1 MHAAIVIPVGAGRLA
16 NLNRCLRSVME
27 MKDTPEL
34 IVLVGDGPEA
44 TREAEMALDE
54 VRHLRTR
61 NWVEVE
67 VVEAP
72 KHEPGLDHPRNRG
85 VRHVQEVNHHNA
97 ILRQGYQQRH
107 VWFLDSDLI
116 VNEDAYTAYKRA
128 HASGGDRILIGPYD
142 FMPPGNA
149 EPMPDYY
156 QDMRWES
163 FKEHEADEIL
173 ENDLSAGLAC
183 FSGNLVW
190 PIDEFVRVGGFWA
203 ELHHG
208 RCEDGELGL
217 RAVACGVPI
226 SFVRDARAWHVWH
239 GADPAPTAEWMQW
252 ATGVN
257 AIDVPKIDARHPW
270 LHGKGL
276 FVVEEDGKR
285 FDIQCRCGWSGNT
298 AEIWN
303 HKAVCDAEPMPNA
316 HEKDDIPW

>member
-1 MHAAIVIPVGAGRLA
+1 MHAAVVIPVGAGRLE
-16 NLNRCLRSVME
+16 NLSRCLRSVLE
-27 MKDTPEL
+27 ASDVPDL

-44 TREAEMALDE
+44 TRECEAALDA
-54 VRHLRTR
+54 VRNVGPAMTQI
-61 NWVEVE
+61 E

-85 VRHVQEVNHHNA
+85 VRHVQQINHRNA
-97 ILRQGYQQRH
+97 VLRQRYPQRH
-107 VWFLDSDLI
+107 IWFLDSDLI
-116 VNEDAYTAYKRA
+116 VNPDAYRAFKEA
-128 HASGGDRILIGPYD
+128 HANGGDRILIGPYD
-142 FMPPGNA
+142 FMPQGHT
-149 EPMPDYY
+149 EPLPDYR

-163 FKEHEADEIL
+163 FDQHEPDEVL

-190 PIDEFVRVGGFWA
+190 PLDEFVRVGGFWQ

-226 SFVRDARAWHVWH
+226 SFVRGARAWHVWH
-239 GADPAPTAEWMQW
+239 GADPEPTPEWVAW
-252 ATGVN
+252 ATGIN

-270 LHGKGL
+270 LHGQGV

-285 FDIQCRCGWSGNT
+285 FNIRCKCGWEGNT
-298 AEIWN
+298 AEIWV
-303 HKAVCDAEPMPNA
+303 HKAVCDVEPTEYSA
-316 HEKDDIPW
+316 L